1 MQLFS
6 AKVEMRWAAFS
17 NKYESP
23 RLAVFITA
31 IQSDNSCLKWLITV
45 AEYVCFGIYKLSAY
59 HILQTRRIESRE
71 WWVNY
76 PVQVDVGMV
85 EGMKRQQQH
94 SIGGGG
100 GRERERAAVQLELT
114 AVCSSWVLLHFN
126 NIHFFFL
133 CDSLVTWSL
142 LNSGKCDVLDI
153 GKISSKYFTEK
164 LHWTHQNEH
173 FRSIDANESFHSFLL
188 LISRDKWDFHESVS

>member
-6 AKVEMRWAAFS
+6 AKVEMWWAAFS
-17 NKYESP
+17 NKYESL

-59 HILQTRRIESRE
+59 HILQIRRIESRFRSDEQIILYRWMLGWWRE
-71 WWVNY
+71 WNGSSTT
-76 PVQVDVGMV
+76 QL
-85 EGMKRQQQH
+85 
-94 SIGGGG
+94 GGG
-100 GRERERAAVQLELT
+100 ERAAVQLELT
-114 AVCSSWVLLHFN
+114 AVCSFWVLLHFN

-164 LHWTHQNEH
+164 LDWTHQNEH

-188 LISRDKWDFHESVS
+188 LISRDK

>member
-85 EGMKRQQQH
+85 DE
-94 SIGGGG
+94 GGG
-100 GRERERAAVQLELT
+100 ERERAAVQLELT